1 MTLPPGVAPL
11 PDGVTMEL
19 WPLAS
24 LDPITGEL
32 SGAPLYGSR
41 GKWLH
46 PLFDLLDA
54 LEPAEPRPQRMS
66 PHGAT
71 TDPTADP
78 NVRRAIEAAGE
89 LFLHDRVIGTAAA
102 FLILRAGIRHAWG
115 DLVSDGALA
124 EFEANGASLRGGEQV
139 SAIGCMTEELL
150 RGVDDPDVAWALLS
164 ARRQITPHSA

>member
-24 LDPITGEL
+24 LDPISGAL
-32 SGAPLYGSR
+32 SGAPLHSSR

-54 LEPAEPRPQRMS
+54 LEPAEPRPQ
-66 PHGAT
+66 PTPPYGAS
-71 TDPTADP
+71 ADP
-78 NVRRAIEAAGE
+78 SVRRAIEAAGE
-89 LFLHDRVIGTAAA
+89 LFLHDRVIGRGAA

-124 EFEANGASLRGGEQV
+124 VFEARGASLRGGERV
-139 SAIGCMTEELL
+139 PAIGCMTEELL
-150 RGVDDPDVAWALLS
+150 RGVDDPDVAWSLLS
-164 ARRQITPHSA
+164 ARRQVTPHSA

>member
-19 WPLAS
+19 WRLAS
-24 LDPITGEL
+24 LDPISGAL
-32 SGAPLYGSR
+32 SGAPLYISR

-54 LEPAEPRPQRMS
+54 LEPAEPN
-66 PHGAT
+66 GAT
-71 TDPTADP
+71 AGPTADP

-124 EFEANGASLRGGEQV
+124 VFEANGASLRGGEQV
-139 SAIGCMTEELL
+139 PAIGCMTEELL